1 MERECVQIENSS
13 SLVRDVTN
21 RAVIN
26 TNRDEQTRIFALRA
40 KKQQEAQELNRLKS
54 DVQEMKQ
61 TMSKILAILEKT
73 Q

>member
-40 KKQQEAQELNRLKS
+40 KKQQEAQELNRLK
-54 DVQEMKQ
+54 VMFRK
-61 TMSKILAILEKT
+61 
-73 Q
+73 